1 MISSRMLSYVTKKEL
16 SRCLQLFDTT
26 QMKPV
31 RPSIESPKLLYV
43 HIPFCETLCPYCSFN
58 RFIFNETEARKYFKS
73 LQMELGILAEKG
85 FDFEALYIGGGTP
98 TILIDELKDIIEISK
113 SYFNISQVS
122 CETNPNHLTD
132 KVVEPLEGLVQRMSV
147 GVQTFNDDILRR
159 INRYHRFGSG
169 ADLLRKIIDY
179 RDAFSTLNVDMIFN
193 FPGQTKEMALDDAEK
208 VLRSGVKQATF
219 YPLMNAAS
227 ARDTMTGLLGQMT
240 DENERLIYELIR
252 NCLDKEYQLSIAWTF
267 SKEEQCLID
276 EYVVDYPDYIG
287 AGSGAFSYTDG
298 RLHVNTFSLERYSEQ
313 ILNRE
318 LPVSG
323 YHQFSKIDQM
333 RYYFMMKLFG
343 LELSKKEFENQ
354 FMTPVEKGLWKEMLF
369 LSGAGAFEENSEEKI
384 VLSPKGQYLL
394 IIMMKAF
401 FTGVNFLREQAR
413 ENHLKVW

>member
-1 MISSRMLSYVTKKEL
+1 MISSKILSYVTNKEL

-26 QMKPV
+26 QLKPI

-43 HIPFCETLCPYCSFN
+43 HIPFCEALCPYCSFN
-58 RFIFNETEARKYFKS
+58 RFIYNEIEARRYFKS

-85 FDFEALYIGGGTP
+85 FNFEALYIGGGTP
-98 TILIDELKDIIEISK
+98 TILVDELKDLIEISK

-132 KVVEPLEGLVQRMSV
+132 KVVKPLEGLVQRMSV
-147 GVQTFNDDILRR
+147 GVQTFNDDILKT
-159 INRYHRFGSG
+159 INRYGRFGSG

-193 FPGQTKEMALDDAEK
+193 FPGQTKKMALDDAEK

-219 YPLMNAAS
+219 YPLMHS
-227 ARDTMTGLLGQMT
+227 SSVRETMTGSLEEIT
-240 DENERLIYELIR
+240 SENERLIYDLIR
-252 NCLDKEYQLSIAWTF
+252 SCLGNEYQLSTAWTF
-267 SKEEQCLID
+267 SKEQQCLID

-287 AGSGAFSYTDG
+287 AGCGAFSYTEG
-298 RLHVNTFSLERYSEQ
+298 RLHVNTFSLERYNEQ
-313 ILNRE
+313 ILNGE
-318 LPVSG
+318 LPISG
-323 YHQFSKIDQM
+323 YREFSKIDQM
-333 RYYFMMKLFG
+333 RYYFMMNLFG
-343 LELSKKEFENQ
+343 LELSKAEFENR
-354 FMTPVEKGLWKEMLF
+354 FMVSVEKGLWKEMLF
-369 LSGAGAFEENSEEKI
+369 LSSTGAFDENSKEKI

-413 ENHLKVW
+413 EN